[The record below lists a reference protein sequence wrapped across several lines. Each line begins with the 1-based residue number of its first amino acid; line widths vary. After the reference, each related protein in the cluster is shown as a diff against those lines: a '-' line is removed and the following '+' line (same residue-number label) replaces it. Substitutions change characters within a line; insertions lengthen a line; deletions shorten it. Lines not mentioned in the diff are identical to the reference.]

1 MITPL
6 RNDELDEIFNELENS
21 ATDPVE
27 LDDSFSKA
35 NLIYNDVLDI
45 VKANDDATVNHIIT
59 FLNHLKD
66 SYDRRF

>member
-6 RNDELDEIFNELENS
+6 RNDELNEIFRELENS

-27 LDDSFSKA
+27 LDDSFSKV
-35 NLIYNDVLDI
+35 NSIYNDVLDT
-45 VKANDDATVNHIIT
+45 VKANDDATANHIIT